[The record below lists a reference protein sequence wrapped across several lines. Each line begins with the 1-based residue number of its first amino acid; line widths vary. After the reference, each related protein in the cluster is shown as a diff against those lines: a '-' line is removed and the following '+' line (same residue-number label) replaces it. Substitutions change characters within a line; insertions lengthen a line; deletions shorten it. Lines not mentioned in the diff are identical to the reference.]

1 MNRKISIFA
10 LAAVLLLTGCQNDF
24 QPESIIKTSEPV
36 YVNVQKVNPNSQIF
50 INLDELY
57 VLTDDEGLA
66 VNTTLQVD
74 NENIV
79 FVTYESSNTDGE
91 KVYIFIGK
99 EKGSTEA
106 TLTDSN
112 GLRKKFRLNVT

>member
-24 QPESIIKTSEPV
+24 QPESIIKTSKPV

-74 NENIV
+74 NEDIV

-106 TLTDSN
+106 TLTDSD
-112 GLRKKFRLNVT
+112 GLRKKFILNVT